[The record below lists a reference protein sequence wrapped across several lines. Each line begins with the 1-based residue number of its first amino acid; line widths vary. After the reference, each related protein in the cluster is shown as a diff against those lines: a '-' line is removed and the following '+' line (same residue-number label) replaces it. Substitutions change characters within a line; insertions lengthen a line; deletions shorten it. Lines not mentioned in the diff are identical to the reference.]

1 MKKLF
6 KKELFIE
13 IAFIFLL
20 SLTPLLW
27 FKEGLII
34 VGHDNVFALDPTTFL
49 KGRLSTWIEHAFGQS
64 QDLIMG
70 TIPIHLIDAV
80 PFLLGFDLQTTQKIV
95 YVFWFFM
102 MGFSA
107 YVLAST
113 INPQSRFFKLTA
125 TILYQ
130 FNFFLLQAW
139 WIAERTKFSAYIA
152 LPLVLSIF
160 IKVLRRELGLV
171 KGALYISF
179 IFLIFNAGGL
189 YGIPLYGGL
198 FIAVILFVVFFTYTE
213 VSKMRFYVGRRLLIL
228 VILSIFG
235 YLLANSYYILP
246 SALKLKNEYTKGLT
260 TAGGISGVSDWA
272 KEISANTSF
281 INLFRLQGIP
291 EWYDNRE
298 HPYAKF
304 YLNNKLLIIAS
315 FVWLVLIFLPLAIVK
330 DKKKKIYVL
339 FFFLVFLVGV
349 FFASGTHP
357 PLGRIYAFLMQYIP
371 GFAVFRSPYYKFA
384 PAIFLSASFLI
395 AFLIDHFRGKTKKIF
410 FFIFIIFTLLYH
422 FPYFTGNIF
431 SWREGF
437 STRLKVP
444 EYVFQFGKW
453 VNQEKKGDGRV
464 LFLPPNSPNFQYSTY
479 EWKYLSFQSVPTL
492 LSNASVIINN
502 DRINSDERELT
513 LALYSAMASS
523 DKDQAKKLLSLL
535 RVQYLVLQD
544 DVVVLDA
551 YSPIQLNANTYRKF
565 LEKELGLSP
574 VKIFGK
580 WTIYEVET
588 NQVELPHFFTS
599 EYIDILSGPVSDIP
613 SFINFSG
620 NINMFA
626 IKDDIPKEA
635 SFSKNMTSDFPIP
648 VCLNCKG
655 RDRPFIRFPER
666 NVLPDSP
673 LYPLVLLREELSL
686 HKNDPKSLIYDY
698 LGISVKRVSEI
709 SEMAKSFKPLTG
721 EVVNPYL
728 TTLRLI
734 DYYFARL
741 PKYEDKLKIAED
753 LDYFM
758 SEERSALSQLLGVYV
773 ASGNSA
779 ILLGSALSGVS
790 TLSDT
795 IDPYIFKKDISSNKL
810 FQVTVNDTGKYT
822 LYVRRNQLESVLRS
836 GEKLSVTID
845 DKISKE
851 IIIDKLS
858 TSDVWLD
865 FGEYLLDKGIHT
877 VVFSFPKP
885 INLSSDLTLERTEV
899 NTTKDTNC
907 YTTFVKDFNYRKRYR
922 IKVDYLNNFTLD
934 LRIFTWEL
942 REKGRRLVS
951 ADRLKYGPSREQFTR
966 FTEAS
971 SDTIGFEIG
980 LCALRLTSELINERR
995 FTIETNEMIFPV
1007 LFFIPVGQKPSVLRT
1022 VEYRKISP
1030 TKYEVLLQNASNPII
1045 LAFMERYD
1053 DGWELL
1059 DTKNAHFKIN
1069 GYGNGWLITEKSK
1082 RNLVI
1087 SYKPQKLFLFGTA
1100 ISIVFSII
1108 GISYLLF
1115 DIRRKR

>member
-6 KKELFIE
+6 KKEILIE
-13 IAFIFLL
+13 IAFIFFL

-27 FKEGLII
+27 FKGDSII
-34 VGHDNVFALDPTTFL
+34 VGHDNVFALDPKTFL
-49 KGRLSTWIEHAFGQS
+49 NGRLSTWIEHAFGQG

-102 MGFSA
+102 MGLSA
-107 YVLAST
+107 YILGST
-113 INPQSRFFKLTA
+113 INLSRFFKLTA
-125 TILYQ
+125 TTVYQ

-139 WIAERTKFSAYIA
+139 WIGERTKFSAYIA
-152 LPLVLSIF
+152 LPLVLSVF
-160 IKVLRRELGLV
+160 IKVLRRELSII
-171 KGALYISF
+171 KGALYTSL

-198 FIAVILFVVFFTYTE
+198 FIAVILFVFFFTYTE
-213 VSKMRFYVGRRLLIL
+213 VPKMRFEVAKRLLVLI
-228 VILSIFG
+228 IICIFG
-235 YLLANSYYILP
+235 YILANSYYILP
-246 SALKLKNEYTKGLT
+246 SALKLRNEYAKGLT
-260 TAGGISGVSDWA
+260 TVGGISGVSDWA

-281 INLFRLQGIP
+281 INLFRLQGVP

-298 HPYAKF
+298 HPYSKY

-315 FVWLVLIFLPLAIVK
+315 FVWPVLIFLPLVIVK
-330 DKKKKIYVL
+330 DKNKKIYVL

-357 PLGRIYAFLMQYIP
+357 PLGRIYAFLMQYVP

-395 AFLIDHFRGKTKKIF
+395 AFLIDRFEGKTKKIF
-410 FFIFIIFTLLYH
+410 FFVFIIFTLLYH

-437 STRLKVP
+437 STRLNVP
-444 EYVFQFGKW
+444 EYVFQFGEW
-453 VNQEKKGDGRV
+453 LNHAKKGDGRV
-464 LFLPPNSPNFQYSTY
+464 LLLPPNSPNFQYSTY
-479 EWKYLSFQSVPTL
+479 WWGYLSFQSVSTL

-523 DKDQAKKLLSLL
+523 DKDQAQKLLALL

-551 YSPIQLNANTYRKF
+551 YSPIQLNANTYKSF
-565 LEKELGLSP
+565 LKRELGLLP
-574 VKIFGK
+574 VKKFGK
-580 WTIYEVET
+580 WAIYEVE
-588 NQVELPHFFTS
+588 NSKAFLPHFFTS
-599 EYIDILSGPVSDIP
+599 EYVNILSGSIGDVP
-613 SFINFSG
+613 SFINFSESLAL
-620 NINMFA
+620 FA
-626 IKDDIPKEA
+626 LKDGVPKEVT
-635 SFSKNMTSDFPIP
+635 FPKNMTSVLPIP
-648 VCLNCKG
+648 TCLNCKG

-673 LYPLVLLREELSL
+673 LYPLVLLREEFSL
-686 HKNDPKSLIYDY
+686 KKNDSKNLVYDY
-698 LGISVKRVSEI
+698 LGVSVKRVSEI

-721 EVVNPYL
+721 EVVNSYL

-734 DYYFARL
+734 GFHFTRL
-741 PKYEDKLKIAED
+741 AKYEDKLKIAED

-758 SEERSALSQLLGVYV
+758 TEERSALSQLLGVYV

-810 FQVTVNDTGKYT
+810 FQVTVNDTSKYT

-836 GEKLSVTID
+836 GEKLSVIID
-845 DKISKE
+845 DKISKD
-851 IIIDKLS
+851 IVVDK
-858 TSDVWLD
+858 TSIASEWIS
-865 FGEYLLDKGIHT
+865 FGEYFMDKGIHT

-885 INLSSDLTLERTEV
+885 DNLSGDLTLERTEV

-907 YTTFVKDFNYRKRYR
+907 HTTFVKDFNYRKRYR
-922 IKVDYLNNFTLD
+922 IKVDYLNDFTLD
-934 LRIFTWEL
+934 LRLFTWEL

-966 FTEAS
+966 FIEAS
-971 SDTIGFEIG
+971 SDATGFEIG
-980 LCALRLTSELINERR
+980 LCASRLTSELINQRR

-1007 LFFIPVGQKPSVLRT
+1007 LFLAPIDQKPSVLHS
-1022 VEYRKISP
+1022 VEYKKISP
-1030 TKYEVLLQNASNPII
+1030 TKYEISLQNASNPTI
-1045 LAFMERYD
+1045 LAFMERYN

-1059 DTKNAHFKIN
+1059 GAKNAHFRIN
-1069 GYGNGWLITEKSK
+1069 GYGNGWLITDKNK
-1082 RNLVI
+1082 GNLVV
-1087 SYKPQKLFLFGTA
+1087 SYKPQKLFTFGAA
-1100 ISIVFSII
+1100 ITIAFAII
-1108 GISYLLF
+1108 GMSYLLF
-1115 DIRRKR
+1115 DLRRKR